1 LLSIRIKIH
10 STITISIFAAAKAH
24 DSVQIITSPFE
35 EITRKADVV
44 YLEFCL
50 HEMNDPCLA
59 LTHARSLAPNPVVFD
74 RSAGS
79 AWAFYAAEDNKVRR
93 SEALQNF
100 GTRRRVTR
108 LTVQHFRNHAE
119 LAAKRLMIAG

>member
-1 LLSIRIKIH
+1 M
-10 STITISIFAAAKAH
+10 
-24 DSVQIITSPFE
+24 
-35 EITRKADVV
+35 TRCRSSLRHLRKSLREADVV
-44 YLEFCL
+44 YFEFCL

-59 LTHARSLAPNPVVFD
+59 LTHAQSLAPNPVVFD
-74 RSAGS
+74 HSAGS
-79 AWAFYAAEDNKVRR
+79 EWAFHAAEDNKVRR
-93 SEALQNF
+93 SSEAVQNF